1 MISEA
6 PFFDLVLILE
16 SSNHLSCFLFFQARR
31 PAKYSSSQIR
41 YKIPSFFR
49 PQCTSNGLILIKH
62 NNIKHLGLCKST
74 TMPPKKNTETK
85 ATAKGQ
91 AAEKTGT
98 SKIVPKKEDN
108 NNVKDEPNIKTP
120 PHHETKPAIKMES
133 ADEGVE
139 NATYQG
145 VPERTPET
153 QRRGPRRPPTMN
165 TDAHNETKPAIEM
178 ESADESAEDTAD
190 EGVSKPET
198 PKRRSG
204 RIRKMNTDAPIDGRG
219 PEYDRKPKADPLIIP
234 IGSSRHLKTEE
245 EKKVD
250 MSQVPKVLP
259 GGWVYA
265 SEGVTAEESRVV
277 AKAKNGR
284 ATFPWVSIITMKK
297 YVPSSPS
304 PSIVQP
310 NLQLLRGE
318 PIEYH
323 HHEHRTAY
331 LVVSGGGI
339 AILSKKDGM
348 PAFDSSDS
356 AISGG
361 LDKQSE
367 IFIIPKNT
375 MYQIGL
381 QTKIVKF
388 VEGHEVLDAATRDL
402 WIVSGEIEW
411 DADVGSHVVGEVA
424 QEVVD
429 EGDISGRVMA
439 AWQAAEQDH
448 PAWKALLEER
458 REIDATFK
466 HRGDRTDVIQRD
478 GDNGSPLNFSENDE
492 PEPFGLDSDVP
503 KKGKDVGT
511 AKEKNEVKKSPKK
524 MEGPKERGTRGR
536 AVRVKK

>member
-1 MISEA
+1 MIPEA
-6 PFFDLVLILE
+6 LLFDLVLILE

-31 PAKYSSSQIR
+31 PAKHSSSQIR
-41 YKIPSFFR
+41 YKIPNFLR

-62 NNIKHLGLCKST
+62 NNIKHLGLCKSI
-74 TMPPKKNTETK
+74 TMPPKKSTETK

-91 AAEKTGT
+91 AEQKSGT
-98 SKIVPKKEDN
+98 SKIVIKKEAND
-108 NNVKDEPNIKTP
+108 NVKDEPNVKVEPKVKDESNIKP
-120 PHHETKPAIKMES
+120 SPHHETKSAIKMES
-133 ADEGVE
+133 ADEGAE
-139 NATYQG
+139 NAAYQG
-145 VPERTPET
+145 VPEHTPKT
-153 QRRGPRRPPTMN
+153 FKSGPRRALSMN
-165 TDAHNETKPAIEM
+165 
-178 ESADESAEDTAD
+178 
-190 EGVSKPET
+190 
-198 PKRRSG
+198 
-204 RIRKMNTDAPIDGRG
+204 IDGPHAPPPFYKRA
-219 PEYDRKPKADPLIIP
+219 YARKLKADLLR
-234 IGSSRHLKTEE
+234 GSSPPLKTEG

-250 MSQVPKVLP
+250 MSQVPKVP

-265 SEGVTAEESRVV
+265 GEGVTAEESRVV

-284 ATFPWVSIITMKK
+284 ATFPWVSIITLKK
-297 YVPSSPS
+297 YVLSSPS

-310 NLQLLRGE
+310 NTQYLRGE

-323 HHEHRTAY
+323 YHEHRTAY

-348 PAFDSSDS
+348 SAFDSSES
-356 AISGG
+356 AISGV

-367 IFIIPKNT
+367 VFIIPKNT
-375 MYQIGL
+375 KYRIGL
-381 QTKIVKF
+381 QSKTVKF

-411 DADVGSHVVGEVA
+411 NADVGSHAVGKVA

-429 EGDISGRVMA
+429 EGDVSGRVMA

>member
-1 MISEA
+1 
-6 PFFDLVLILE
+6 
-16 SSNHLSCFLFFQARR
+16 
-31 PAKYSSSQIR
+31 
-41 YKIPSFFR
+41 
-49 PQCTSNGLILIKH
+49 
-62 NNIKHLGLCKST
+62 
-74 TMPPKKNTETK
+74 MPPKKNTETK

-108 NNVKDEPNIKTP
+108 NNVKVEPNVKDEPNIKTP

-178 ESADESAEDTAD
+178 ESPDESAEDTAD
-190 EGVSKPET
+190 EGVPKPET

-219 PEYDRKPKADPLIIP
+219 PEYDRKLKADPLIIP

-250 MSQVPKVLP
+250 MSQVPKVP

-284 ATFPWVSIITMKK
+284 ATFPWVTIITTKK
-297 YVPSSPS
+297 YVPSSPCS
-304 PSIVQP
+304 SIVQP
-310 NLQLLRGE
+310 NLQLLRGD

-356 AISGG
+356 AISGV

-367 IFIIPKNT
+367 VFIIPKNT
-375 MYQIGL
+375 KYRVGL
-381 QTKIVKF
+381 QSKTVKF

-411 DADVGSHVVGEVA
+411 NDDVTSQAVGRVT
-424 QEVVD
+424 QQVVD
-429 EGDISGRVMA
+429 EGDVSG
-439 AWQAAEQDH
+439 
-448 PAWKALLEER
+448 
-458 REIDATFK
+458 
-466 HRGDRTDVIQRD
+466 
-478 GDNGSPLNFSENDE
+478 
-492 PEPFGLDSDVP
+492 
-503 KKGKDVGT
+503 
-511 AKEKNEVKKSPKK
+511 
-524 MEGPKERGTRGR
+524 
-536 AVRVKK
+536 

>member
-1 MISEA
+1 
-6 PFFDLVLILE
+6 
-16 SSNHLSCFLFFQARR
+16 
-31 PAKYSSSQIR
+31 
-41 YKIPSFFR
+41 
-49 PQCTSNGLILIKH
+49 
-62 NNIKHLGLCKST
+62 
-74 TMPPKKNTETK
+74 
-85 ATAKGQ
+85 
-91 AAEKTGT
+91 
-98 SKIVPKKEDN
+98 
-108 NNVKDEPNIKTP
+108 
-120 PHHETKPAIKMES
+120 MES
-133 ADEGVE
+133 ADEGAE
-139 NATYQG
+139 NAAYQG
-145 VPERTPET
+145 VPEHT
-153 QRRGPRRPPTMN
+153 
-165 TDAHNETKPAIEM
+165 
-178 ESADESAEDTAD
+178 
-190 EGVSKPET
+190 PET

-250 MSQVPKVLP
+250 MSQVPKVP

-284 ATFPWVSIITMKK
+284 ATFPWVTIITLKK
-297 YVPSSPS
+297 YVPSSPCS
-304 PSIVQP
+304 SIVQP
-310 NLQLLRGE
+310 NLQLLRGD

-331 LVVSGGGI
+331 HVVSGGGI
-339 AILSKKDGM
+339 AILSKKAGM
-348 PAFDSSDS
+348 SAFDSSESES
-356 AISGG
+356 AISGV

-367 IFIIPKNT
+367 VFIVPKNT
-375 MYQIGL
+375 TYRVGL
-381 QTKIVKF
+381 QSKTVKF

-402 WIVSGEIEW
+402 CIVSGEIEW
-411 DADVGSHVVGEVA
+411 DADVGSHAVGKVTR
-424 QEVVD
+424 EVVD
-429 EGDISGRVMA
+429 EGDVSGRVMA

>member
-1 MISEA
+1 MIPEA

-16 SSNHLSCFLFFQARR
+16 SSTHLSCFLFFQARR
-31 PAKYSSSQIR
+31 PAKHSSSQIR
-41 YKIPSFFR
+41 YKIPSFLP
-49 PQCTSNGLILIKH
+49 PQLTSNGLILIKH
-62 NNIKHLGLCKST
+62 NKIKHLDLCKST
-74 TMPPKKNTETK
+74 TMPPKKKTETK
-85 ATAKGQ
+85 ATTKGQ

-108 NNVKDEPNIKTP
+108 NNVKVEPNVKDEPNIKTP

-133 ADEGVE
+133 ADEG
-139 NATYQG
+139 
-145 VPERTPET
+145 
-153 QRRGPRRPPTMN
+153 
-165 TDAHNETKPAIEM
+165 
-178 ESADESAEDTAD
+178 AEDTAD
-190 EGVSKPET
+190 EGVPKPET

-250 MSQVPKVLP
+250 MSQVPKVP

-284 ATFPWVSIITMKK
+284 ATFPWVSIITLKK
-297 YVPSSPS
+297 YVLSSPS

-310 NLQLLRGE
+310 NTQYLRGE

-323 HHEHRTAY
+323 YPEHRTAY

-348 PAFDSSDS
+348 PAFDSSES
-356 AISGG
+356 AISGV

-367 IFIIPKNT
+367 VFIIPKNT
-375 MYQIGL
+375 KYRIGL
-381 QTKIVKF
+381 QSKTVKF
-388 VEGHEVLDAATRDL
+388 VEGHKVLDAATRDL

-411 DADVGSHVVGEVA
+411 NDDVTSQAVGRVT
-424 QEVVD
+424 QQVVD
-429 EGDISGRVMA
+429 EDDVSGWVMA
-439 AWQAAEQDH
+439 AWKSERNRLNAQVAAQEKQEEQ
-448 PAWKALLEER
+448 EGVN
-458 REIDATFK
+458 TFK
-466 HRGDRTDVIQRD
+466 HGGGETDDSQSDVDD
-478 GDNGSPLNFSENDE
+478 GSASKSKKNSEKDDHE
-492 PEPFGLDSDVP
+492 SFGLDSDVP
-503 KKGKDVGT
+503 KKGKDAGT
-511 AKEKNEVKKSPKK
+511 AKEKNEAKKSPKK
-524 MEGPKERGTRGR
+524 KEGPKERGTRGG